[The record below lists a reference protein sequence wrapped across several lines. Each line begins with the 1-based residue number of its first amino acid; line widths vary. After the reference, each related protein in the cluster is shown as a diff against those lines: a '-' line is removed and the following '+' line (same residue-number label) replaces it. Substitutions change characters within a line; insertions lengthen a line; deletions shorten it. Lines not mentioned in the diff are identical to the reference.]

1 MCAGVLVFPSH
12 SHSQPLPE
20 VWGKWV
26 RGAAVRA
33 GLPVL
38 QGSADFCTVPDAG
51 RKDRRADFTHPDQ
64 RSEAGTMRMCVK
76 HEPALNKV
84 ELASKAR
91 PVKVAEHSS
100 YPYGCFTCR
109 RSGFEPPWNHGYKTN
124 ILFWRYPGW
133 KQECELLFIFYFFK
147 ARHGNACV

>member
-1 MCAGVLVFPSH
+1 M
-12 SHSQPLPE
+12 
-20 VWGKWV
+20 

-100 YPYGCFTCR
+100 YRYGCFTCR
-109 RSGFEPPWNHGYKTN
+109 RSGFEPPWNHGHKTN
-124 ILFWRYPGW
+124 ILF
-133 KQECELLFIFYFFK
+133 
-147 ARHGNACV
+147 